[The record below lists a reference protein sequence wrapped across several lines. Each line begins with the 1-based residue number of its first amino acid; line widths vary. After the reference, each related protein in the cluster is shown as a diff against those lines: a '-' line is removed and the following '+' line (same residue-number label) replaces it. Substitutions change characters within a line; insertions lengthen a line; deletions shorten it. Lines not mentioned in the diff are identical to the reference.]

1 VFTNCVRVY
10 NMIFDPVHVTCAKD
24 SSRQPSRSLSSPRT
38 CYGWSSRSKAYQY
51 YIQTFVFFNTR
62 YLNEL
67 MIVTADVYRTIWI
80 YSSQHWRVQQ
90 DLVQLTV
97 NTPPCLL
104 TASLA
109 AARASYAVASSTS
122 SSLLQLLVAV
132 FSLSYQQEEA
142 GYT

>member
-1 VFTNCVRVY
+1 VQKTAAVNPQGHCQVQGLATVGVRDRRLTNITYRLL
-10 NMIFDPVHVTCAKD
+10 F
-24 SSRQPSRSLSSPRT
+24 
-38 CYGWSSRSKAYQY
+38 
-51 YIQTFVFFNTR
+51 FFNTR
-62 YLNEL
+62 HLNEL